1 MPTTIKKEL
10 NSLSLSDVYSLM
22 LFVLYKV
29 QDIPEYAVLSEI
41 CYLLDS
47 RSLTRL
53 FTYFAGKTI
62 TIPTEEEF
70 QVLTKALLLYQKINV
85 DGKSFVDATNEIT
98 FASVKQKSNVTDL
111 YLKIIPVMNN
121 YNINRA
127 MVQKDAR

>member
-10 NSLSLSDVYSLM
+10 DTLSLSDVYSLM

-29 QDIPEYAVLSEI
+29 QDIPEYAVVSEL

-53 FTYFAGKTI
+53 FTYFEGKTI
-62 TIPTEEEF
+62 TIPTKEEF
-70 QVLTKALLLYQKINV
+70 QVVTNALLLYQKINV
-85 DGKSFVDATNEIT
+85 DGKSFVDA
-98 FASVKQKSNVTDL
+98 QKELKIPTANQKAKITDL

-127 MVQKDAR
+127 EISKDDR